1 MDKRKPER
9 PGSAERLAALAA
21 IIALAAAVL
30 IVRSPLRPTGK
41 VVVITLIGLLLAAAL
56 GASAPASLYKPVGG
70 P

>member
-30 IVRSPLRPTGK
+30 IVAIAAAANWQGI
-41 VVVITLIGLLLAAAL
+41 VITLIGLLLAAAL